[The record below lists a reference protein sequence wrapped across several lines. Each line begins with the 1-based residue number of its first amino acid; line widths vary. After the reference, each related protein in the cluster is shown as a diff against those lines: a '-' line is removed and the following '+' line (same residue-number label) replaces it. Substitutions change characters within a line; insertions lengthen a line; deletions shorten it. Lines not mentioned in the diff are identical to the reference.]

1 MATPMKLDKFDGLV
15 RRYENLSDSDRRAVT
30 FLGVFLIISLLYF
43 VTRLSFDYRNRNI
56 AVLEQDRELM
66 LLLNTNEHRIRVAK
80 NSSKN
85 FEGADK
91 PLLTLVSSTAK
102 DSHIAFKRFQPDG
115 ENVVKLWMEHIEFN
129 NLLFWLH
136 HIERKNGILIQDIS
150 VDQAKEEGFVD
161 VRLTLQR

>member
-1 MATPMKLDKFDGLV
+1 MKQVKFDGLV
-15 RRYENLSDSDRRAVT
+15 QRYENLSDSDKRAVAILGA
-30 FLGVFLIISLLYF
+30 FLVVSLLYF

-56 AVLEQDRELM
+56 AALAQDRELM
-66 LLLNTNEHRIRVAK
+66 LLLNTNEHRIKLAK

-115 ENVVKLWMEHIEFN
+115 ENVVKLWMEHVEFN
-129 NLLFWLH
+129 YLLFWLH
-136 HIERKNGILIQDIS
+136 HIERKNGISVQDIS
-150 VDQAKEEGFVD
+150 VEQAKDDGFVD